1 MDCKEIGENRGGGVS
16 VYDFMLQNS
25 IHFYSSLN
33 IPFTISL
40 SLIVMTLQFF
50 LIPFVVVQFQ

>member
-1 MDCKEIGENRGGGVS
+1 MLLS

-40 SLIVMTLQFF
+40 SFMVMTLRLL
-50 LIPFVVVQFQ
+50 LIPFVVVHIL